1 MLMQTANFSI
11 DMLLHQYYLSQ
22 VQGINSLFSRPL
34 SRIELSSLFFTHFA
48 RTLQQKVFEPS

>member
-1 MLMQTANFSI
+1 MQTANFSI
-11 DMLLHQYYLSQ
+11 NMLLHQYYLSQ
-22 VQGINSLFSRPL
+22 VQEINSLFSRPL